1 MTFTYSELRAPR
13 RQHLDP
19 DRPPNA
25 VKDRS
30 DRIPG
35 LAAVSAFLAD
45 LERGGLAK
53 PLTTAALRPVRSPYG
68 PFADVTDGLGLA
80 HTGLP
85 YFTASIISRS
95 TFSA

>member
-35 LAAVSAFLAD
+35 LAAVLVFLAD
-45 LERGGLAK
+45 LERVGLAK
-53 PLTTAALRPVRSPYG
+53 PLTTAALRPVRSSHR
-68 PFADVTDGLGLA
+68 ALTEVTDGLGLA